1 MNALVALSE
10 TCAQLLRE
18 DPTRVM
24 LGEDVLD
31 GGMLGLSRIAAQDE
45 KLREQLLAT
54 PLTNNGIFAHA
65 AGLALGGRKPIL
77 ALPSAGALLEGL
89 AALRELAALSW
100 RSGGEQRHG
109 LVEGPFVQGRNVHLE
124 R

>member
-77 ALPSAGALLEGL
+77 ALPSAGSLLE
-89 AALRELAALSW
+89 
-100 RSGGEQRHG
+100 
-109 LVEGPFVQGRNVHLE
+109 
-124 R
+124 